1 MEEEFNLSEKMT
13 SGDRYRFWYHEKDIK
28 EFIKRFLSYCE
39 DTNIFIDPLHI
50 AKFKK
55 LAGEELKWNKKKATN

>member
-1 MEEEFNLSEKMT
+1 MSLSDKRLLNAIADNSIIYYEE
-13 SGDRYRFWYHEKDIK
+13 DVV

-50 AKFKK
+50 AKFKE
-55 LAGEELKWNKKKATN
+55 LAGEDLI